1 MSIPGF
7 TDNLYCYLY
16 YNNLFEYQRE
26 QEEKERR
33 LIKIK
38 EIDKE
43 TEDFEYNPDAY
54 CLVSKRYKE
63 NDKHKFNEL
72 VKSYKK
78 TLINLKYFDVKDYY
92 KLYEDKL
99 KFVEDYIKIYKSN
112 IDEYIATNQII
123 DYIII
128 DNFGLTEYFK
138 LMKKMEKKYNIVE
151 LTRIF

>member
-1 MSIPGF
+1 MSVPGF
-7 TDNLYCYLY
+7 TDNSYCYLY
-16 YNNLFEYQRE
+16 YNNLFEYQKE
-26 QEEKERR
+26 QEENERR

-43 TEDFEYNPDAY
+43 TEDFEYNPVAY
-54 CLVSKRYKE
+54 CLVSKHYDE
-63 NDKHKFNEL
+63 
-72 VKSYKK
+72 
-78 TLINLKYFDVKDYY
+78 INLKYFDVKGYY

-99 KFVEDYIKIYKSN
+99 KFVEDYIKTYNSN

-138 LMKKMEKKYNIVE
+138 LMKEMEKKYNIVE